1 MIDESLPEHETVLS
15 PIQPVSSL
23 RLALK
28 RQDGDGQWLTF
39 FMIRPYDLL
48 SPQDTVCF
56 KNPLLKA
63 TFHLTVQESIDRE
76 AYFEPVHSVNIRS
89 TRM

>member
-28 RQDGDGQWLTF
+28 RQDGDGQWLTL

-48 SPQDTVCF
+48 SPQDTVF
-56 KNPLLKA
+56 
-63 TFHLTVQESIDRE
+63 QESTFKS
-76 AYFEPVHSVNIRS
+76 YFPSDCPRINRQ
-89 TRM
+89 